1 MAGLPPGR
9 TNNPNGRPPRNRSL
23 SLILETALEKTFELD
38 GKKISGKRIIAAMV
52 SRAAVTGR
60 VRFPGDTED
69 SVISVKDWIGL
80 VQWVY
85 ERIDGKPKQP
95 ISGDG
100 EVPLKVL
107 VEYVNRPY
115 PATSTPPGASS
126 DIPESE

>member
-1 MAGLPPGR
+1 M
-9 TNNPNGRPPRNRSL
+9 
-23 SLILETALEKTFELD
+23 ILETALGKTFELD
-38 GKKISGKRIIAAMV
+38 GKKISGKRIIATMV

-95 ISGDG
+95 LTG
-100 EVPLKVL
+100 EVNEPLRIRVSLQNDK
-107 VEYVNRPY
+107 
-115 PATSTPPGASS
+115 
-126 DIPESE
+126 DD